1 LDKGSYWWSEYGDF
15 PPEDERERAPSP
27 SAVLEAYR
35 IAANVNSAQVA
46 EEMHLS
52 VQMVRRIFHQCD
64 GLDSIKR
71 RRRLGKRLNVPPELL
86 GLDRLHWNRQE
97 TCWWIDEGYHAFSMG
112 EEGYPHPGEV
122 VRWYRK
128 QKKTRS
134 LDREPIPWRQ
144 EDLGEAFVPSLSLE
158 SVNKMEKHCIGLDSM
173 TRRRAL
179 VSLLGIP
186 PALLGLDASKHERV
200 IPDIPSPILLLS
212 RGLRDDLL
220 LGFEH
225 RQEVLFTE
233 YYKKSGQDTVGEMNW
248 WIPYLQY
255 EVLPLADNNQQYARV
270 RRIEQQYHRLIGAI
284 AREQLDFREAIFR
297 ANTIVAIAEEMGD
310 TEDLIVALFF
320 RARTYRVQGPLFYN
334 VAQADTD
341 RALVLIKQSAQEK
354 HAIAPPVAGIL
365 TQEAGVIQGF
375 TARFKDEREVA
386 KSLMRQTEKLT
397 LQAMREVDTYQLKQ
411 DLGYYHISAAM
422 ALTTWHNPVTFKD
435 HLDEATRLTDPS
447 FQRRHLMIKITR
459 AQGEMLNAKQ
469 SSGLAQDEH
478 YAEATALAT
487 EAFDVAQKL
496 NSRSNRYLIQKIY
509 NELLASPYGEE
520 PSVARLGLLLEQW
533 P

>member
-35 IAANVNSAQVA
+35 MAGNVDIAQLA

-64 GLDSIKR
+64 GLNSIKR

-86 GLDRLHWNRQE
+86 GLDCLHWNRQE

-144 EDLGEAFVPSLSLE
+144 EDLGEAFVPSLSVE
-158 SVNKMEKHCIGLDSM
+158 SVNKMEKHCIGLDSI
-173 TRRRAL
+173 TRRRTL

-200 IPDIPSPILLLS
+200 IPDIPSPTLLLH
-212 RGLRDDLL
+212 RGLTDDML
-220 LGFEH
+220 LGFEQ
-225 RQEVLFTE
+225 RQGDLHTE
-233 YYKKSGQDTVGEMNW
+233 YLKKSGQDTVGEMKW
-248 WIPYLQY
+248 WIPYLQD
-255 EVLPLADNNQQYARV
+255 EILPQAQGNQQYMRI
-270 RRIEQQYHRLIGAI
+270 RRIEGKYHGQIRNI
-284 AREQLDFREAIFR
+284 ALEQLNFAEAVLR
-297 ANTIVAIAEEMGD
+297 ANIEVTIAEEMED
-310 TEDLIVALFF
+310 TEFLIVALRG
-320 RARTYRVQGPLFYN
+320 RARTYREQGLLFYKM
-334 VAQADTD
+334 AQADTD
-341 RALVLIKQSAQEK
+341 HALALVKQSAQEK
-354 HAIAPPVAGIL
+354 QAIAPPV
-365 TQEAGVIQGF
+365 TGVITLEASVVQSF
-375 TARFKDEREVA
+375 TAQTKDEREVA
-386 KSLMRQTEKLT
+386 KSLTRQAEKLSV
-397 LQAMREVDTYQLKQ
+397 QALGEADTH
-411 DLGYYHISAAM
+411 DLHLDPGYYHLHAAM
-422 ALTTWHNPVTFKD
+422 ALTTWHSPATFND
-435 HLDEATRLTDPS
+435 HLNEATRLTDPS
-447 FQRRHLMIKITR
+447 FQRHHLRIKILR
-459 AQGEMLNAKQ
+459 AQGEMLNAKK
-469 SSGLAQDEH
+469 SRGLAQDEH

-487 EAFDVAQKL
+487 EAFDVALKL
-496 NSRSNRYLIQKIY
+496 NSRLSRHRIQGIY
-509 NELLASPYGEE
+509 NELLESPYGEE